1 MNFLF
6 LLLLLFCA
14 ILTKKVVRTQ
24 RKPLINFDIVQGILS
39 MKKYSKS
46 DWEEI
51 ESNAYDMSGRHGWSA
66 KSSLETAISLFNLK
80 NILIGLL
87 SLIVAAFVIITFV
100 TDAFDSIKEKWQN
113 KFHTCEENLVIA
125 GGTPDP
131 YDGVVYFSCSVCYK
145 RDVSSVEPKKRT
157 ITTPEHL
164 VHACTGSYLRIEKWT
179 WEIQGQTFEEDDIW
193 IYTEGEEF
201 HENTYVTAEGYE
213 KTCTTDGLSDEIV
226 CMDCRLVV
234 QKSEVI
240 PMGHDTIVVNGVEP
254 DCINEGYT
262 GDTVCQMCDELIE
275 YGTTI
280 AVADHNYQLIWERS
294 PTCINEGYT
303 GDLSCTGCGDIK
315 EYGSV
320 IPTVDHD
327 YYYAGQHPYT
337 GKYTYICGY
346 CRRDEFRDTKN

>member
-1 MNFLF
+1 
-6 LLLLLFCA
+6 
-14 ILTKKVVRTQ
+14 
-24 RKPLINFDIVQGILS
+24 
-39 MKKYSKS
+39 
-46 DWEEI
+46 
-51 ESNAYDMSGRHGWSA
+51 
-66 KSSLETAISLFNLK
+66 
-80 NILIGLL
+80 
-87 SLIVAAFVIITFV
+87 
-100 TDAFDSIKEKWQN
+100 
-113 KFHTCEENLVIA
+113 
-125 GGTPDP
+125 
-131 YDGVVYFSCSVCYK
+131 
-145 RDVSSVEPKKRT
+145 
-157 ITTPEHL
+157 
-164 VHACTGSYLRIEKWT
+164 
-179 WEIQGQTFEEDDIW
+179 
-193 IYTEGEEF
+193 
-201 HENTYVTAEGYE
+201 
-213 KTCTTDGLSDEIV
+213 
-226 CMDCRLVV
+226 
-234 QKSEVI
+234 
-240 PMGHDTIVVNGVEP
+240 MGHDTIVVNGVEP

>member
-1 MNFLF
+1 
-6 LLLLLFCA
+6 
-14 ILTKKVVRTQ
+14 
-24 RKPLINFDIVQGILS
+24 

-145 RDVSSVEPKKRT
+145 RDISSVEPKKRT

-234 QKSEVI
+234 Q
-240 PMGHDTIVVNGVEP
+240 TGV
-254 DCINEGYT
+254 
-262 GDTVCQMCDELIE
+262 
-275 YGTTI
+275 
-280 AVADHNYQLIWERS
+280 
-294 PTCINEGYT
+294 
-303 GDLSCTGCGDIK
+303 
-315 EYGSV
+315 
-320 IPTVDHD
+320 
-327 YYYAGQHPYT
+327 
-337 GKYTYICGY
+337 
-346 CRRDEFRDTKN
+346 